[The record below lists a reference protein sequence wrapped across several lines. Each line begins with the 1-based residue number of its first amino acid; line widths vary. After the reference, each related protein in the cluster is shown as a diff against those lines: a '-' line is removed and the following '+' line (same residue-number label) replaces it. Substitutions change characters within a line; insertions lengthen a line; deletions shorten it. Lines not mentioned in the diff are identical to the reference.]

1 MYTPL
6 LAAPSSR
13 TLSPLVADIV
23 KYIDAN
29 FAHPAL
35 PAVVLRRTNCS
46 PRHLTRLFRR
56 EVGETIGRYL
66 ARVRVRHAAAL
77 VERGEKVEAVSLLVG
92 YRSAAT
98 LFRHFHRLLGTTPR
112 RYAGHQAP
120 SADRACSAVAKA
132 RAFIDTHYAERL
144 TLNHLAAV
152 AGSSRRQLTT
162 RFEREFGQTVHAY
175 LTDVRIRRGAAL
187 VLSGER
193 IEAVSLLVGYRSK
206 KNFYRAFK
214 SRMRMSPVEYRHAET
229 RASDSGLRTPG
240 HGD

>member
-6 LAAPSSR
+6 RAVPYTR

-35 PAVVLRRTNCS
+35 PAVVLRRTKCS
-46 PRHLTRLFRR
+46 ARHLSRMFRR

-66 ARVRVRHAAAL
+66 ARVRVLHAAAL
-77 VERGEKVEAVSLLVG
+77 VKRGEKVEAVSLLVG

-120 SADRACSAVAKA
+120 SADR
-132 RAFIDTHYAERL
+132 
-144 TLNHLAAV
+144 
-152 AGSSRRQLTT
+152 
-162 RFEREFGQTVHAY
+162 
-175 LTDVRIRRGAAL
+175 
-187 VLSGER
+187 
-193 IEAVSLLVGYRSK
+193 
-206 KNFYRAFK
+206 
-214 SRMRMSPVEYRHAET
+214 
-229 RASDSGLRTPG
+229 
-240 HGD
+240 